1 MAPKSKAELPF
12 EALNLVQLTVS
23 SRRGPDGDT
32 AGDLLCDSLQKAGH
46 ALAWRRIVP
55 ENLYQLRAVVSNCI
69 VDSAVDGVLISGGT
83 GLTAHDCAPE
93 ALLPLLDRRIPGFGE
108 LFRQHSFEEIA
119 SSSLQS
125 RAFAGV
131 ANGTLIFAL
140 PGSPGACRTAWDRIL
155 QPQLDR
161 RTRPCNF
168 VSLVTRLND
177 G

>member
-1 MAPKSKAELPF
+1 MPPKSKPELTF
-12 EALNLVQLTVS
+12 AALNLVQLTVS
-23 SRRGPDGDT
+23 SRRGPNEDT

-55 ENLYQLRAVVSNCI
+55 ENLYELRAVVSNCI
-69 VDSAVDGVLISGGT
+69 VDAEVDGVLISGGT
-83 GLTAHDCAPE
+83 GITDHDCAPE

-168 VSLVTRLND
+168 VSLVARLN

>member
-1 MAPKSKAELPF
+1 
-12 EALNLVQLTVS
+12 
-23 SRRGPDGDT
+23 
-32 AGDLLCDSLQKAGH
+32 
-46 ALAWRRIVP
+46 
-55 ENLYQLRAVVSNCI
+55 
-69 VDSAVDGVLISGGT
+69 
-83 GLTAHDCAPE
+83 
-93 ALLPLLDRRIPGFGE
+93 

-168 VSLVTRLND
+168 VSLVARLN

>member
-1 MAPKSKAELPF
+1 MPPKSKAELAF
-12 EALNLVQLTVS
+12 AALNLVQLTVS
-23 SRRGPDGDT
+23 SRRGPDEDT
-32 AGDLLCDSLQKAGH
+32 AGDLLCDRLQKAGH

-55 ENLYQLRAVVSNCI
+55 ENLYELRAVVSNCI
-69 VDSAVDGVLISGGT
+69 VDAEVDGVLISGGT
-83 GLTAHDCAPE
+83 GITDHDCAPE

-168 VSLVTRLND
+168 VSLVARLN